1 MSHAA
6 TGGFTLTSRA
16 GRASS
21 EALEIRLLGR
31 FQVLRH
37 GQELPAATFGGR
49 LPRTIVRVLAV
60 RRGALVPRDV
70 LADILW
76 GEEAPADPD
85 ANLDVLVHRARRA
98 LVDPKLIITGSGGYA
113 LADDGRVQVDVEAFR
128 ASVLE
133 GREHV
138 ARNDD
143 AGALRAFQSALDAW
157 SGEPLAE
164 DFYAD
169 WAQPYRLELQRLQ
182 LEALESGARAALRL
196 ADPTQATQLAEM
208 AIVRDP
214 LRETA
219 RLLFMQ
225 ALTEAGDLVGARRA
239 FEELRQVFADEL
251 GAEVSAEA
259 MALNDALRRRRTSPE
274 EHGRAPTTIAA
285 DEAAEASVQLGGQG
299 SGPRRAL
306 ILASMAALA
315 SGSESYERG
324 ARLADL
330 ALLEAGGDP
339 GARAEALAVG
349 AVIDMNLGRF
359 ERSKRRAQEAL
370 SLFEAAGDR
379 HGMARVL
386 DVQVMRDF
394 MTGRIADATEAFARV
409 ATLFEESGD
418 LLRIVVPRS
427 TRGHGLVFM
436 DRPREG
442 LEDIDRALRVAEEI
456 GHAESVAYCLWH
468 RCEALAA
475 LGEAGKAILD
485 GQRALAIAQRLRHR
499 EWQAASMCGLGVAHL
514 ANDDLA
520 AAEQI
525 LRRALEAAAGI
536 PVFTSWAA
544 ARLARMLIRAGRLAE
559 AGEFVDQALQQ
570 PVASALFEARLA
582 QAELVGARN
591 EPEFEALAR
600 RALSVATR
608 SGHFASARL
617 LRELLVTHQ
626 AGPRA
631 DRRTPTES
639 GPGHMKTPGETPDP

>member
-1 MSHAA
+1 MSHA
-6 TGGFTLTSRA
+6 TRSGSTLTS
-16 GRASS
+16 GGGGAST
-21 EALEIRLLGR
+21 EPLEIRLLGR

-37 GQELPAATFGGR
+37 GLELPATTFGGR

-76 GEEAPADPD
+76 GEVAPADPD

-98 LVDPKLIITGSGGYA
+98 LVDPKLIITGSSGYA
-113 LADDGRVQVDVEAFR
+113 LADDGRVHVDVEAFR
-128 ASVLE
+128 AAVVE
-133 GREHV
+133 GREHL
-138 ARNDD
+138 ARSDD
-143 AGALRAFQSALDAW
+143 ARALHAFHRALDAW

-169 WAQPYRLELQRLQ
+169 WAQPHRLELQRLQ
-182 LEALESGARAALRL
+182 LEALEAGARAALRL
-196 ADPTQATQLAEM
+196 GDPTQATQLAEM

-214 LRETA
+214 LREPA
-219 RLLFMQ
+219 RLLFIQ
-225 ALTEAGDLVGARRA
+225 ALAEAGDRAGALRA
-239 FEELRQVFADEL
+239 FEEMRQLFANEL
-251 GAEVSAEA
+251 GAQVSADA
-259 MALNDALRRRRTSPE
+259 IALHDRLRRRPTSPDE
-274 EHGRAPTTIAA
+274 LEPAPTTVAA
-285 DEAAEASVQLGGQG
+285 DEAAEVSAQLGGQG

-306 ILASMAALA
+306 VLSSMAALA
-315 SGSESYERG
+315 AGSESYERG
-324 ARLADL
+324 GRLADL
-330 ALLEAGGDP
+330 ALLEAGADP

-349 AVIDMNLGRF
+349 AVVDMNLGRF

-418 LLRIVVPRS
+418 LLRVIVPRS

-442 LEDIDRALRVAEEI
+442 LDEIDRALAVAEEM
-456 GHAESVAYCLWH
+456 GHLESVAYCLWH

-475 LGEAGKAILD
+475 LGEPSQAIAD
-485 GQRALAIAQRLRHR
+485 GERALAIAEQLRHR
-499 EWQAASMCGLGVAHL
+499 EWQAAAMCGLGL
-514 ANDDLA
+514 AYLADDNPV
-520 AAEQI
+520 AAEHI
-525 LRRALEAAAGI
+525 LRRALETAAGI

-544 ARLARMLIRAGRLAE
+544 ARLARTLIMAERLAE
-559 AGEFVDQALQQ
+559 AEEFVQQSLQQ

-582 QAELVGARN
+582 QVELVGARN
-591 EPEFEALAR
+591 EPEFETLAAEAL
-600 RALSVATR
+600 LVATT
-608 SGHFASARL
+608 SGHLASARI
-617 LRELLVTHQ
+617 LRELLV
-626 AGPRA
+626 
-631 DRRTPTES
+631 
-639 GPGHMKTPGETPDP
+639 K

>member
-6 TGGFTLTSRA
+6 TGRFTLTSRA
-16 GRASS
+16 GRAGS

-37 GQELPAATFGGR
+37 GQELPATTFGGR
-49 LPRTIVRVLAV
+49 LPRTLVRVLAV

-98 LVDPKLIITGSGGYA
+98 LVDPELIITGSGGYA

-128 ASVLE
+128 ASVLD

-196 ADPTQATQLAEM
+196 GDPTQATQLAEM

-219 RLLFMQ
+219 RLLFME
-225 ALTEAGDLVGARRA
+225 ALTEAGDLAGARRA

-259 MALNDALRRRRTSPE
+259 MALKDALRRRRTSPE
-274 EHGRAPTTIAA
+274 ERGRAPTTIAA

-442 LEDIDRALRVAEEI
+442 LEEIDRALRVAEEI

-544 ARLARMLIRAGRLAE
+544 ARLARMLIRAGRLEE
-559 AGEFVDQALQQ
+559 AGEFVQQALQQ

-582 QAELVGARN
+582 HVELVGARN

-608 SGHFASARL
+608 SGHLASARL
-617 LRELLVTHQ
+617 LRELLATHQ
-626 AGPRA
+626 ADSRA
-631 DRRTPTES
+631 DRRTPMKS
-639 GPGHMKTPGETPDP
+639 GPGHTKAPGETPDP